1 MIGMRVLRKR
11 RSTLP
16 PAPKPGEVRV
26 GFPSGKAQGDVL
38 DIAVWNHFG
47 TRTIPA
53 RPFLDNAMRDNRAKY
68 RRLMRASAERMLRGE
83 TAIGPVLDILGSVAV
98 ADVQAEIVALQD
110 PANAPSTIK
119 AKGSSSPL
127 IDTGRMRQAVTYD
140 VRT

>member
-1 MIGMRVLRKR
+1 M
-11 RSTLP
+11 
-16 PAPKPGEVRV
+16 
-26 GFPSGKAQGDVL
+26 GFPSGKAQGDVI

-83 TAIGPVLDILGSVAV
+83 TAIGPALDILGSVAK
-98 ADVQAEIVALQD
+98 ADVQGEIRALRD

-119 AKGSSSPL
+119 AKGSSNPL
-127 IDTGRMRQAVTYD
+127 VDTGRLTQAVTYE

>member
-1 MIGMRVLRKR
+1 MFGMRALRKR

-16 PAPKPGEVRV
+16 TAPKPGEVAV
-26 GFPSGKAQGDVL
+26 GFPSGKAQGDVI

-53 RPFLDNAMRDNRAKY
+53 RPFLDNAMRDNRAAY
-68 RRLMRASAERMLRGE
+68 RKAMKTSAVELLRGE
-83 TAIGPVLDILGSVAV
+83 TAMSVVLNKLGLFAQGH
-98 ADVQAEIVALQD
+98 VQAEIAALQD

-127 IDTGRMRQAVTYD
+127 IDTGRMRQAVTYE